1 MTKVVSRGLSYDDVL
16 LIPERSEVDS
26 RSDVDLR
33 VELAGLELEV
43 PVITANMDTITE
55 AEMAIA
61 VAEEGGL
68 GVLHRFTPI
77 ERQAQ
82 LVERVKAE
90 NLPVGASLGLQGY
103 LEDGER
109 LLAAGADLL
118 VLDVAHGHM
127 ERVITAVRQLRNRFP
142 EARLAAGNV
151 VTRQAVRD
159 LADAGADIVKVGVG
173 PGSMCTTRQVAGAG
187 YPQFSAVLECA
198 KAAEGHER
206 DVYIIADG
214 GITKSGDIVKALG
227 AGAQAVMIGGLFA
240 GCQEAP
246 GEVIEVDGDQYKQ
259 ARGMASLGAA
269 RTNGKDTENYTP
281 EGVSTL
287 KPLNGSAR
295 KVVSELA
302 WGTRSGL
309 SYAGAL
315 TVPEFQRVSRFVE
328 KNH

>member
-1 MTKVVSRGLSYDDVL
+1 MTKVVSKGLSYDDVL
-16 LIPERSEVDS
+16 LIPERSEVNS

-33 VELAGLELEV
+33 IELAGLELEV
-43 PVITANMDTITE
+43 PIITANMDTITE
-55 AEMAIA
+55 DEMAIA
-61 VAEEGGL
+61 VAQEGGL
-68 GVLHRFTPI
+68 GVIHRFTPI

-82 LVERVKAE
+82 LVQRVKAQD
-90 NLPVGASLGLQGY
+90 LPVGASLGLQGY
-103 LEDGER
+103 IEDARR
-109 LLAAGADLL
+109 LIGAGADLL

-127 ERVITAVRQLRNRFP
+127 ERVIEATRKLRDTFP
-142 EARLAAGNV
+142 EVRLAAGNV

-159 LADAGADIVKVGVG
+159 LADAGADIIKVGVG

-187 YPQFSAVLECA
+187 FPQFSAVLDCSR
-198 KAAEGHER
+198 AAREHER
-206 DVYIIADG
+206 DVAIIADG

-246 GEVIEVDGDQYKQ
+246 GEVIEVEGEQYKQ

-269 RTNGKDTENYTP
+269 KTNGKDTDNYTP

-295 KVVSELA
+295 KVLNNLA

-309 SYAGAL
+309 SYAGTFNVAD
-315 TVPEFQRVSRFVE
+315 FQRVSRFVQ
-328 KNH
+328 KGD